1 MNSKILFFLTVVS
14 AVVADKPPS
23 ELYGPPEVG
32 LFSIEEPTEPAN
44 YNFEFAVEDGYSG
57 ANFNHQE
64 EREEDNTQGS
74 YSVQLPDG
82 RLQTVT
88 YYVDGDSG
96 YIAEVSYE
104 GEAQYSEPEEES
116 EESSE
121 TAPIYAAPEPKPRP
135 TAPIYAAPEPK
146 PRPTYSR
153 PTYAPRKPSAKPKP
167 RPTYQPASEESEEE
181 EETPE
186 TLYGPPR
193 RSYE

>member
-23 ELYGPPEVG
+23 ELYGPPEVQAASSEYSKE
-32 LFSIEEPTEPAN
+32 SIEEPTEPAN

-57 ANFNHQE
+57 ADFNHQE

-82 RLQTVT
+82 RRQTVT

-104 GEAQYSEPEEES
+104 GEAQYAEPEEES
-116 EESSE
+116 DESSE
-121 TAPIYAAPEPKPRP
+121 P
-135 TAPIYAAPEPK
+135 APIYAAPEPK

-153 PTYAPRKPSAKPKP
+153 PTYAPRKPTKTPKP
-167 RPTYQPASEESEEE
+167 RPTYQAASEESEEE

-186 TLYGPPR
+186 SLYGPPK
-193 RSYE
+193 RSYGAPKN